1 MASSKRTLDI
11 DELTYQNLYLK
22 AQSSEQISSYTIP
35 VIPGGSNIYKK
46 FQYFTPE
53 QVLSTANISFT
64 PSTIPDILA
73 SISTLSSNQLSLA
86 RGISSLSTSVA
97 IDISTNLTVIQ
108 EYSTLSH
115 AYTYPSSYADVIQGN
130 NLLRGQNIQTL
141 NLQRT
146 IVTLGNSISTLSS
159 QFNPLFDNFN
169 SNIQVYFNQGPSVST
184 FSTYFTDYY
193 SNISTSI
200 VNYST
205 SISYTISTNIGEDA
219 STLIGYNLSIDDIIQ
234 SASASGVSTLS
245 TLINSTL
252 IGFNEEIQSY
262 DPTVGIYDIST
273 NVYVALSSLSSLY
286 IRERGIPG
294 ICSIST
300 NMTTLYL
307 TSIVNAQATAGT
319 PGLCTMSTYLTG
331 INDLISS
338 YIGIS
343 GGDTISTFSTSLYN
357 QIDVMNSAICTVGY
371 SYVILQQEAIGK
383 SLSTLSTSFGYN
395 YNNIATFSSF
405 STLIPSIYST
415 INTVFSLE
423 SPFLTLQTLSTLNG
437 SNVSTLKSYI
447 STVYPSIYSGP
458 GLSSLSSFINPN
470 FSSIST
476 SLTTIF
482 SSFSNSV
489 NNISSVRT
497 DPGVS
502 SLSTFINTA
511 MLPYFNQYN
520 ILNNSVITI
529 SFNNRQLITQ
539 YNQLSADNTEAFTN
553 LNPANSIT
561 ELNNTIVSFSNYV
574 NTNLANQVSQTSNL
588 STFVSTNIVALYS
601 SYNSVK
607 GPFYSTLG
615 YLVSSYTAVSS
626 VVEFN
631 LYSPSFSSFTTDIL
645 TTNRLVINSGLSAST
660 IGIRA
665 TPTADYSFSMKGGAQ
680 LISPSQ
686 PAINHILVGSNLAG
700 KTTFI
705 NSNTDYSYIASPS
718 DPGFTVRANDIAY
731 NGRIW
736 VIVGETTGSPIK
748 WSADP
753 LLGWNNATVPPKPV
767 GSPVP
772 YAVNCIKWSGTY
784 WLAGTSDIYINLLS
798 SPDGKTW
805 TDVSPLNTMDSIKS
819 LAWNG
824 LSWVSVGSGTSN
836 IQYTTPTGTWTL
848 ATNTFTGQGNAV
860 TTNGRTWIAVG
871 LGDKTIKY
879 SYNQASWTD
888 VTGPQLSTAQA
899 VAWNGDKFV
908 AGGSNGNSSNLMYSY
923 TGVDW
928 TYVPISPISTINA
941 IIWDGSRWNLTGTAG
956 SLQQYMTSSDAIVW
970 TTITTAVTTG
980 QIKSIGYASNTV
992 PTIQLS
998 NFDIYS
1004 GEVPALMNSKHRMNI
1019 IQSTIYFNDGI
1030 LSIRRD
1036 NSIINQGKIGINTT
1050 YPEYALDIGIGNA
1063 RKPAGTN
1070 WVTASDSRVKLNI
1083 KTVDLLSCAK
1093 LISEIP
1099 LRTYSFIKEFQEKAG
1114 VGSNSQYGFIAQE
1127 VKTVLPNTVSY
1138 TNEHG
1143 LADFHSLDTDQVFKL
1158 EFGATQYLLN
1168 TIQKLESQ
1176 VSTLEA
1182 KYK

>member
-22 AQSSEQISSYTIP
+22 AQSYEQISSYTIP
-35 VIPGGSNIYKK
+35 VIPGGSNVYKK

-64 PSTIPDILA
+64 ASTIPDILL
-73 SISTLSSNQLSLA
+73 SISTLSSNQISLA
-86 RGISSLSTSVA
+86 RGISSVSTLVSL
-97 IDISTNLTVIQ
+97 DISTNLSVIKS
-108 EYSTLSH
+108 YISLSE
-115 AYTYPSSYADVIQGN
+115 AYTYPSSYATLIQKN
-130 NLLRGQNIQTL
+130 NVLQGQNIQTL

-159 QFNPLFDNFN
+159 QFNPRFDDFN
-169 SNIQVYFNQGPSVST
+169 STIQIFFNQGPSVST
-184 FSTYFTDYY
+184 FSTFFTNYY
-193 SNISTSI
+193 TNISANIIS
-200 VNYST
+200 YST
-205 SISYTISTNIGEDA
+205 TIGYTISTNTGNDT
-219 STLIGYNLSIDDIIQ
+219 STLVGFNSSIDGIIRT
-234 SASASGVSTLS
+234 ASASGVSTLS

-252 IGFNEEIQSY
+252 IGFSNQIQSY
-262 DPTVGIYDIST
+262 DPTVGIIDIST
-273 NVYVALSSLSSLY
+273 NVDTALINLSSVY

-300 NMTTLYL
+300 SMTRLYL
-307 TSIVNAQATAGT
+307 SNILNAQATAGT

-331 INDLISS
+331 INNNISS
-338 YIGIS
+338 YLAIS
-343 GGDTISTFSTSLYN
+343 GGNTISSFSTSLYN
-357 QIDVMNSAICTVGY
+357 QINVLNSAICTVGY

-415 INTVFSLE
+415 INILFSLE
-423 SPFLTLQTLSTLNG
+423 SPFSTLQTLSTLNN
-437 SNVSTLKSYI
+437 SNVSTLTNYI
-447 STVYPSIYSGP
+447 STVFPSIYSGP

-476 SLTTIF
+476 SLTSVFI
-482 SSFSNSV
+482 SFSNSV

-502 SLSTFINTA
+502 SLSTFMNIA
-511 MLPYFNQYN
+511 ILPYFNQYN
-520 ILNNSVITI
+520 ILNQSVITI
-529 SFNNRQLITQ
+529 SFNNQQLITQ
-539 YNQLSADNTEAFTN
+539 YNQLSADNTQAFIN

-561 ELNNTIVSFSNYV
+561 ALDNTIISFSNYV
-574 NTNLANQVSQTSNL
+574 NANLANQVGQTSNL
-588 STFVSTNIVALYS
+588 STFVSTNIVSLYS
-601 SYNSVK
+601 SYNTVK

-626 VVEFN
+626 VVEIN
-631 LYSPSFSSFTTDIL
+631 LYSPTFSSFTTDTL
-645 TTNRLVINSGLSAST
+645 TATNLIINSGLAAKS
-660 IGIRA
+660 IGIKTTA
-665 TPTADYSFSMKGGAQ
+665 TKDYPFSMEGSAQ
-680 LISPSQ
+680 LIPPSQ
-686 PAINHILVGSNLAG
+686 PAVNHILVGSSNNSG

-705 NSNTDYSYIASPS
+705 NSGDYSYIASPS
-718 DPGFTVRANDIAY
+718 DPGFTVKANDIAY
-731 NGRIW
+731 NGSIW
-736 VIVGETTGSPIK
+736 VIVGETSIGSRIK
-748 WSADP
+748 WSENP
-753 LLGWNNATVPPKPV
+753 SVGWTDASIPI
-767 GSPVP
+767 GS

-784 WLAGTSDIYINLLS
+784 WLAGTSIQNPNLLS
-798 SPDGKTW
+798 SSDGKTW
-805 TDVSPLNTMDSIKS
+805 TDITPLNVMDSIKG

-824 LSWVSVGSGTSN
+824 LSWVSVGSGESN
-836 IQYTTPTGTWTL
+836 IQYTTPSGSWIL
-848 ATNTFTGQGNAV
+848 ATNLFTSQGNSV
-860 TTNGRTWIAVG
+860 TTNGRTWVAVG
-871 LGDKTIKY
+871 LGDASIKY
-879 SYNQASWTD
+879 SFNQSIWTD
-888 VTGPQLSTAQA
+888 VNGPQLSTAQA

-928 TYVPISPISTINA
+928 TYVPILPVSSINA
-941 IIWDGSRWNLTGTAG
+941 ITWDGSRWNLAGTAG
-956 SLQQYMTSSDAIVW
+956 SLQRYMTSSDAITWSV
-970 TTITTAVTTG
+970 ITPGINTG
-980 QIKSIGYASNTV
+980 QINSIGYASNTV

-1004 GEVPALMNSKHRMNI
+1004 GEVPALMNSRNRMNI
-1019 IQSTIYFNDGI
+1019 IQSTIYFNDGV

-1036 NSIINQGKIGINTT
+1036 SSVINQGKIGINTT

-1070 WVTASDSRVKLNI
+1070 WVTASDSRVKSNI
-1083 KTVDLLSCAK
+1083 ETVDLLSCAK

-1099 LRTYSFIKEFQEKAG
+1099 LRTYSFIKEFQEKTG

-1127 VKTVLPNTVSY
+1127 VKQTLPISVTY

-1143 LADFHSLDTDQVFKL
+1143 LSDFHSLDTDQIFKL

-1168 TIQKLESQ
+1168 TIQKLEAQ

-1182 KYK
+1182 KYRQ